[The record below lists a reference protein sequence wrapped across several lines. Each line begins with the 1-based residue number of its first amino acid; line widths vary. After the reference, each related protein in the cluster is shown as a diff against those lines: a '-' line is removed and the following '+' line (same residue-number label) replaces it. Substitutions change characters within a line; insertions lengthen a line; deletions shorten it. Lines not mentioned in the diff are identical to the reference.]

1 MRLGGCIY
9 PSIDVALADLAQALA
24 VFEEPVTHDVL
35 GAALSP
41 DCRFDIR
48 AALVEVFHAAVH
60 SL

>member
-1 MRLGGCIY
+1 MRLRGCVD
-9 PSIDVALADLAQALA
+9 SAIDVALADLAQALA
-24 VFEEPVTHDVL
+24 VFEKPVTHDVL

-41 DCRFDIR
+41 DCRLDIR